1 MKRFAV
7 ALCLAALAAP
17 ALDAQD
23 APAPAPPTS
32 ARRRVAVLDFDYATV
47 HSYVA
52 GLYGSDVD
60 IGKGVATML
69 VTELVQNGTYTII
82 ERTQVERILNEHN
95 LQQEGQLDASTAATL
110 GRLLGADAIII
121 GSITQFGS
129 DDKKLSAGGGGIH
142 LGGIG
147 LGGLGRKSSK
157 ATVVIDARIV
167 NIGTGEILA
176 VAQGK
181 GESKRSGL
189 MLAAAVGGG
198 GGVLGGV
205 FDMSSS
211 NFANTI
217 LGEATRV
224 AVTDLVTELA
234 AAAPKIPETI
244 AAITALVADV
254 SGSELV
260 INVGTAG
267 GVRIGTE
274 YTVVRPGRE
283 IKDPATG
290 SVLRRVTTPVGKVKI
305 TSAVEGSATGT
316 LTGDAAH
323 VGDCVG
329 ACPLAPAGGPPAQK
343 EGQGPA
349 PASSTPPA
357 PSTPPE
363 GGVRVLPALQTGPVS
378 GPFTWTGYSF
388 TGTEHFRYDAFWGV
402 GGQSQSGF
410 HEVDATPAGNGRV
423 QLRVQGRMGKD
434 AYSMTTTL
442 APNEAVPTA
451 RMVQLGPAGMALF
464 ADYESVFAGHQWQ
477 VGEGWRG
484 RSFSF
489 KTESTCQ
496 YAGVQGL
503 RGVMR
508 TDQVVMDFCVSPNV
522 GLPLAI
528 TMGYGSGSTSYS
540 YGLKLTQF
548 RP

>member
-1 MKRFAV
+1 MKRFAL

-189 MLAAAVGGG
+189 MLAAAVG
-198 GGVLGGV
+198 V
-205 FDMSSS
+205 
-211 NFANTI
+211 
-217 LGEATRV
+217 
-224 AVTDLVTELA
+224 
-234 AAAPKIPETI
+234 PQ
-244 AAITALVADV
+244 ADPCWP
-254 SGSELV
+254 
-260 INVGTAG
+260 
-267 GVRIGTE
+267 VRS
-274 YTVVRPGRE
+274 RRRR
-283 IKDPATG
+283 
-290 SVLRRVTTPVGKVKI
+290 RRV
-305 TSAVEGSATGT
+305 
-316 LTGDAAH
+316 
-323 VGDCVG
+323 
-329 ACPLAPAGGPPAQK
+329 
-343 EGQGPA
+343 
-349 PASSTPPA
+349 
-357 PSTPPE
+357 
-363 GGVRVLPALQTGPVS
+363 
-378 GPFTWTGYSF
+378 
-388 TGTEHFRYDAFWGV
+388 
-402 GGQSQSGF
+402 
-410 HEVDATPAGNGRV
+410 GRR
-423 QLRVQGRMGKD
+423 L
-434 AYSMTTTL
+434 
-442 APNEAVPTA
+442 
-451 RMVQLGPAGMALF
+451 
-464 ADYESVFAGHQWQ
+464 
-477 VGEGWRG
+477 
-484 RSFSF
+484 
-489 KTESTCQ
+489 
-496 YAGVQGL
+496 
-503 RGVMR
+503 
-508 TDQVVMDFCVSPNV
+508 
-522 GLPLAI
+522 
-528 TMGYGSGSTSYS
+528 
-540 YGLKLTQF
+540 
-548 RP
+548 

>member
-1 MKRFAV
+1 MKRLAL

-17 ALDAQD
+17 ALDAQN
-23 APAPAPPTS
+23 APAPAAATS
-32 ARRRVAVLDFDYATV
+32 ARRRVAVLDFDYGTV
-47 HSYVA
+47 HSYVTDIW
-52 GLYGSDVD
+52 GSDVD
-60 IGKGVATML
+60 IGKGIASML
-69 VTELVQNGTYTII
+69 LTELVQNGTYVVI
-82 ERTQVERILNEHN
+82 ERTQVDRILNEQN
-95 LQQEGQLDASTAATL
+95 LQQEGRADASTAAKL
-110 GRLLGADAIII
+110 GRLLGVDAIII
-121 GSITQFGS
+121 GSITQFGR
-129 DDKKLSAGGGGIH
+129 DDKKLGVGGGKIGFH
-142 LGGIG
+142 GIG
-147 LGGLGRKSSK
+147 LGGFGKKSSK
-157 ATVVIDARIV
+157 ATVAIDARIV

-189 MLAAAVGGG
+189 TLAGAGGGG

-205 FDMSSS
+205 LDMSSS
-211 NFANTI
+211 DFGSTI
-217 LGEATRV
+217 LGEATRA
-224 AVTDLVTELA
+224 AVTDLVTALA

-254 SGSELV
+254 TGSELI

-290 SVLRRVTTPVGKVKI
+290 SVLRRATTPVGKIKI
-305 TSAVEGSATGT
+305 TSADEGSATGT
-316 LTGDAAH
+316 LTGDPAH

-329 ACPLAPAGGPPAQK
+329 ACPLAPAAGPPAQK

-349 PASSTPPA
+349 PT
-357 PSTPPE
+357 PSTPSG
-363 GGVRVLPALQTGPVS
+363 GGVGVLPAVSTGPVS
-378 GPFTWTGYSF
+378 RPFTWTGYSF
-388 TGTEHFRYDAFWGV
+388 TGTEHFRYDAFWSV
-402 GGQSQSGF
+402 AGQSQSGF
-410 HEVDATPAGNGRV
+410 YEVDATPAGNGRV
-423 QLRVQGRMGKD
+423 QLRIQGRMGKD

-451 RMVQLGPAGMALF
+451 RMAQLGPAGMALF
-464 ADYESVFAGHQWQ
+464 ADYEQMFMGHQWQ
-477 VGEGWRG
+477 VGEGWAG

-508 TDQVVMDFCVSPNV
+508 TNQVVMEFCVSPNV

-528 TMGYGSGSTSYS
+528 TMGYGSGSTGYS